1 MKVKKT
7 KKNRQTNITELEK
20 IRTLYFDQINQLQ
33 PDDQRIRIIFGIMN
47 WFMETV
53 IDTFKEFEDKSDKIR
68 RQADDNWRT
77 LQYYLD
83 TLIEMN
89 KKIKKLE
96 ENKSNEEMKFETG
109 N

>member
-1 MKVKKT
+1 MKVKRPKKT

-53 IDTFKEFEDKSDKIR
+53 IDAFKEFEGKSDKVR
-68 RQADDNWRT
+68 RQADDNWRV
-77 LQYYLD
+77 LQ
-83 TLIEMN
+83 IV
-89 KKIKKLE
+89 
-96 ENKSNEEMKFETG
+96 
-109 N
+109 